1 MDGDD
6 EGSVHERWAR
16 LRFAIVGPLLAS
28 PPERGALQSALREL
42 SQRKWMH
49 PSSGEWVSFGRST
62 IERWYYLAKRA
73 QRDPVG
79 VLRRKVRE
87 DAGTHPSMTAQLRT
101 MLRQQHKD
109 HPKWSYR
116 LHADNLVA
124 LVEEHPECDAV
135 PSYPTVRRYMKDA
148 GLLRQRRR
156 GRTAERG
163 ARAVHRHRQQ
173 ETRSYETAYV
183 HGLWHYDFHESRTI
197 ALVTP
202 WGTWE
207 KPECFAD
214 LDDHS
219 RLCCHAQWYWE
230 ESAETLAHGKS
241 QSYLKRGL
249 PRREMSD
256 NGGAMLAEET
266 QRAYERL
273 GILHETTLPES
284 PHQNAKAEKFWDTLE
299 ERLMAMLEGVEN
311 LTLELLNRATQAW
324 VEREYNRRVHSELGV
339 SPLHR
344 YLHGKSLGRPSPDAE
359 TLRRAFRVR
368 RTRTQRR
375 SDGTISLK
383 GQRFEIPS
391 QYRTMTKIHIEF
403 ARWDLR
409 HVDMVDPRT
418 GERLCPIFPLD
429 RHKNADGR
437 RRRLA
442 DVEPGVQPDAPPAKS
457 GMAPLLKQLITEYEA
472 SGLPPSFLPMN
483 PTREDDITEDTE
495 DTHTIQEDH
504 DEDEPA

>member
-1 MDGDD
+1 MWLEIVQDTKFFD
-6 EGSVHERWAR
+6 
-16 LRFAIVGPLLAS
+16 LLLAIDADLAAEVRQRGCQECGGPLHQANY
-28 PPERGALQSALREL
+28 PRKPRGGIDLEDAKRWSLCCGREGC
-42 SQRKWMH
+42 RKRH
-49 PSSGEWVSFGRST
+49 LPSSVVYLGR
-62 IERWYYLAKRA
+62 RVYYGVVLVLVMAMREGLTAKRVA
-73 QRDPVG
+73 KLRKELG
-79 VLRRKVRE
+79 V
-87 DAGTHPSMTAQLRT
+87 S
-101 MLRQQHKD
+101 RQT
-109 HPKWSYR
+109 
-116 LHADNLVA
+116 L
-124 LVEEHPECDAV
+124 
-135 PSYPTVRRYMKDA
+135 
-148 GLLRQRRR
+148 
-156 GRTAERG
+156 
-163 ARAVHRHRQQ
+163 ARW
-173 ETRSYETAYV
+173 RS
-183 HGLWHYDFHESRTI
+183 WWR
-197 ALVTP
+197 
-202 WGTWE
+202 
-207 KPECFAD
+207 
-214 LDDHS
+214 
-219 RLCCHAQWYWE
+219 
-230 ESAETLAHGKS
+230 AHGKS

-375 SDGTISLK
+375 SDGTISLQ

-418 GERLCPIFPLD
+418 GGRLCPIFPLD
-429 RHKNADGR
+429 RRRNADGR

-483 PTREDDITEDTE
+483 PTREHDITEDTE